1 MKNNSKIAAKRAIPG
16 TAKAG
21 ASFTKR
27 TGGPQKNPGKSH
39 IEEYGPASV
48 SNIGSTVSDDN
59 AGTRSRSQLPPETTA
74 MRSPAAEVPS
84 CASDIAAGTLAVPDC
99 DAPLFS
105 VEPFDYARDRK
116 LGRMGS

>member
-1 MKNNSKIAAKRAIPG
+1 MKNDSKIAAKKALPG
-16 TAKAG
+16 SIKAG

-27 TGGPQKNPGKSH
+27 SGGPQKNPGKTH

-59 AGTRSRSQLPPETTA
+59 AGTRSRSQLPPECTA
-74 MRSPAAEVPS
+74 MKAPAADMPAV
-84 CASDIAAGTLAVPDC
+84 ASDLAAATLAVPDC
-99 DAPLFS
+99 DAPLFT

-116 LGRMGS
+116 LGRLGS